1 MAGVLRAERVW
12 VETFTGLRVT
22 QFSGLLKV
30 VREWGGNGTLRGRP
44 WSLPLAERVLMIAV
58 YFRTNLTMRQ
68 LGPLFGV
75 SSSTVC
81 RAIRQ
86 LGPLLALEPVSR
98 SVDGP
103 ERMWIVDGTLI
114 PVRDRSVAASS
125 RNYRF
130 SANVRVIVDAD
141 TRLVIAAARPVPG
154 TSADA
159 HAWRASGLSRHCQG
173 VTVLG
178 DGAYLNCQMV
188 VPHRKRP
195 GRALLQAEE
204 DDNAEH
210 RKVRARVE
218 HVIGRMKNHKILRD
232 CRQRGSGLHHAV
244 QAVAHM
250 HNLALAS

>member
-12 VETFTGLRVT
+12 VETLTGLRMA
-22 QFSGLLKV
+22 QFSGLLRV
-30 VREWGGNGTLRGRP
+30 VRERGGNGTLRGRP
-44 WSLPLAERVLMIAV
+44 WSLPLAERVLMVAV
-58 YFRTNLTMRQ
+58 YYRTNLTMRQ

-81 RAIRQ
+81 RVIQR

-98 SVDGP
+98 PADAP
-103 ERMWIVDGTLI
+103 DRMWIVDGTLI

-130 SANVRVIVDAD
+130 SANVQVIVDAD

-154 TSADA
+154 TTADG
-159 HAWRASGLSRHCQG
+159 HAWRASGLSEHCQG

-178 DGAYLNCQMV
+178 DGAYLNCGMA

-195 GRALLQAEE
+195 GRPLLKGEK

-210 RKVRARVE
+210 RRVRARVE
-218 HVIGRMKNHKILRD
+218 HVIGRMKNYKILRD
-232 CRQRGSGLHHAV
+232 CRQRGDGLHHAV

>member
-30 VREWGGNGTLRGRP
+30 VRERGGNGTLLGRP
-44 WSLPLAERVLMIAV
+44 WSLPLAERVLMVAV
-58 YFRTNLTMRQ
+58 YYRTNLTMRQ
-68 LGPLFGV
+68 LGPL
-75 SSSTVC
+75 
-81 RAIRQ
+81 
-86 LGPLLALEPVSR
+86 LALEPITR
-98 SVDGP
+98 PTDAAH
-103 ERMWIVDGTLI
+103 RLWIVDGTLI
-114 PVRDRSVAASS
+114 PVRDRQVAASS

-130 SANVRVIVDAD
+130 SANVQVIVDAD

-154 TSADA
+154 TTSDA
-159 HAWRASGLSRHCQG
+159 HAWRASGLSEHCQG

-178 DGAYLNCQMV
+178 DGAYLHCGIA

-195 GRALLQAEE
+195 GRALLQAEQ

-218 HVIGRMKNHKILRD
+218 HVIGRLKNYKILRD
-232 CRQRGSGLHHAV
+232 CRQHGDGLHHAV

-250 HNLALAS
+250 HNLALTS